1 MDELTYQIAW
11 TCLYPTR
18 LRTTKQWLEQYG
30 SASAAWE
37 RLEVEGKQ
45 AALERAQQERE
56 WIDQHNISTYFYQ
69 DDTYPYRLREC
80 IDAPILLYGKGHL
93 RVNEG
98 KMLSIV
104 GTRQA
109 SDRCKSLVRQLVL
122 DLKEMVPDITI
133 ISGLAYGIDVAAH
146 RAALEAGLPTWII
159 PAHGLDRIYP
169 SLHRDVAVQALEKG
183 GILTEYISGTEP
195 EKLHFVAR
203 NRIVAGLAD
212 AVLVAESKQRGGSLI
227 TAKMARDYNRDL
239 FAFPGRPSDDSMTG
253 CNMLIRDQKAQL
265 IENAQ
270 DLVNA
275 MQWEPVNQ
283 PIQTSIFTMP
293 EDITKE
299 QKQLLELLEGS
310 EEGIHVN
317 LLVMETQR
325 PYADVASDLMM
336 LDMMGVVKSLPGG
349 VYKTQT

>member
-80 IDAPILLYGKGHL
+80 IDAPILLYSKGHL